1 MWCFIVAGML
11 AVADSVAPDLAP
23 PIPLLAGGQPINVDM
38 GHAAPFV
45 ADLNGDGH
53 LTLLVGQFG
62 EGRLRLYPNV
72 GTRNDPKLDQFEWFK
87 VDGKVV
93 SVPFG

>member
-1 MWCFIVAGML
+1 MWWCIVASML
-11 AVADSVAPDLAP
+11 AVADSGASDLAP
-23 PIPLLAGGQPINVDM
+23 PIQLQAGGQPINVDM

-45 ADLNGDGH
+45 ADIKGDGR
-53 LTLLVGQFG
+53 LSLLVGQFG

-72 GTRNDPKLDQFEWFK
+72 GPRNDPKFDKFEWFQ
-87 VDGKVV
+87 VDGTVV

>member
-1 MWCFIVAGML
+1 ML
-11 AVADSVAPDLAP
+11 AIADPLAPDLAP
-23 PIPLLAGGQPINVDM
+23 PIQLQADGRPINVDM
-38 GHAAPFV
+38 GHAAPFL

-72 GTRNDPKLDQFEWFK
+72 GTRTDPKFHKFEWFK
-87 VDGKVV
+87 VDGTVAR
-93 SVPFG
+93 VPFG

>member
-1 MWCFIVAGML
+1 MWWCIIASML
-11 AVADSVAPDLAP
+11 ATTDPAAGDLEP
-23 PIPLLAGGQPINVDM
+23 PIQIRAAGQPINVDM

-45 ADLNGDGH
+45 ADLKCDGH

-62 EGRLRLYPNV
+62 DGRLRLYPNV
-72 GTRNDPKLDQFEWFK
+72 GSRKEPKFDKFEWFK
-87 VDGKVV
+87 VAGKVV

>member
-1 MWCFIVAGML
+1 ML
-11 AVADSVAPDLAP
+11 GVADSGASDLEP
-23 PIPLLAGGQPINVDM
+23 PIQIRAGGQPINVDM

-45 ADLNGDGH
+45 AHLKGDGRMV
-53 LTLLVGQFG
+53 LLVGQFG
-62 EGRLRLYPNV
+62 DGKLRLYPNV
-72 GTRNDPKLDQFEWFK
+72 GSKNDPKFDKFEWFE

>member
-1 MWCFIVAGML
+1 MWWFIVASML
-11 AVADSVAPDLAP
+11 AVADSGASDLAP
-23 PIPLLAGGQPINVDM
+23 PIQLRAGDQPINVDM
-38 GHAAPFV
+38 GHAAPFL

-72 GTRNDPKLDQFEWFK
+72 GTRTDPKFHKFEWFK
-87 VDGKVV
+87 VDGTVAR
-93 SVPFG
+93 VPFG

>member
-1 MWCFIVAGML
+1 MWCYIVASML
-11 AVADSVAPDLAP
+11 ALADPVAPDLAP

-45 ADLNGDGH
+45 ADLKCDGH

-62 EGRLRLYPNV
+62 DGRLRLYPNV
-72 GTRNDPKLDQFEWFK
+72 GSRKEPKFDKFEWFK